1 MFLLATISLVSIF
14 SYWLFENGSSNI
26 SLFKYLTHDIVV
38 KVSPYICCIPRLI
51 VSFSYANPC
60 GLWIVNPQPSLNG
73 SCIIFSSSICV
84 TQKRV
89 LEPMHHKKEHK
100 NSTQCWNQ
108 CIINK
113 NISSQCWN
121 QSIIR
126 RNIITQWWNQCT
138 IRRNISPWCW
148 N

>member
-1 MFLLATISLVSIF
+1 VPWMTSLLFWWCRVLVAMCRWCGVLVAMCRRNF
-14 SYWLFENGSSNI
+14 SDN
-26 SLFKYLTHDIVV
+26 T
-38 KVSPYICCIPRLI
+38 YICCIPRLI